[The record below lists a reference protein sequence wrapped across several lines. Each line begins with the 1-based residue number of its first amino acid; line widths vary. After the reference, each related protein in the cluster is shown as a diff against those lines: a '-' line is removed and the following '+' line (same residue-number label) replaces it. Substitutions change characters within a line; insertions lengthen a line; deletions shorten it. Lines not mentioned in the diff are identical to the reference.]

1 MVCATSP
8 TIVQPL
14 ILLLD
19 GGVNP
24 PRFYYMQEQIANDV
38 HVYGGTPGNMSGSDL
53 VPSSISQH
61 AASAPSNE
69 EFASRTLHV
78 PDCKFTVYCI
88 TLHASYIM
96 SLQL

>member
-1 MVCATSP
+1 LVCATSL

-24 PRFYYMQEQIANDV
+24 PRFYYTQGQIADDV
-38 HVYGGTPGNMSGSDL
+38 RVYGGAPSDTSGSDL

-69 EFASRTLHV
+69 EFASRTSHV
-78 PDCKFTVYCI
+78 PDCKFTLLFIV
-88 TLHASYIM
+88 
-96 SLQL
+96 